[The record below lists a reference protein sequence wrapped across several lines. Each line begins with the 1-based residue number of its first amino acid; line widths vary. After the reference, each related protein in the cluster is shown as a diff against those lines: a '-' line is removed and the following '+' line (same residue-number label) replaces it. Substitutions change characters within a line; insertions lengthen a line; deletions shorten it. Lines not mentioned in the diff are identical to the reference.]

1 MCVSI
6 KMKFSSG
13 CSAAF
18 CSNSSQVMLFSPW
31 GLWGG
36 ATSSSLFNDGCS
48 DLTEVGDSGGGV
60 DPMAAFFGVVE
71 PKTFFNIVC
80 FLLPLPL
87 DVPGIFSPS
96 LDDVDE

>member
-1 MCVSI
+1 
-6 KMKFSSG
+6 
-13 CSAAF
+13 
-18 CSNSSQVMLFSPW
+18 
-31 GLWGG
+31 
-36 ATSSSLFNDGCS
+36 
-48 DLTEVGDSGGGV
+48 
-60 DPMAAFFGVVE
+60 MAAFFGVVE